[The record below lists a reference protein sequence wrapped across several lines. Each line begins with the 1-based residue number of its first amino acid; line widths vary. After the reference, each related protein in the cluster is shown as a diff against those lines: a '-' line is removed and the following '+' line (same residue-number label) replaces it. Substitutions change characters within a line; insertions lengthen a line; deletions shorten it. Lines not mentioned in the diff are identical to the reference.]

1 MSQPEQPDERTVRA
15 VHIDTCL
22 SRALSTDGKS
32 SMVVFKIDDGTDF
45 AFTCPVDKLP
55 QVRTMINDLICEAV
69 QRNIGPTN
77 IHFRRAM
84 PNKPLNFSV
93 GHSDEL
99 RGAVAL
105 IFEPNTEDQ
114 IAYLIADQEALMFA
128 EAIEKDVFT
137 RMSMADRRAMM
148 QKKAPMII
156 QPGGS
161 RGPLLRP

>member
-1 MSQPEQPDERTVRA
+1 MK
-15 VHIDTCL
+15 
-22 SRALSTDGKS
+22 KS
-32 SMVVFKIDDGTDF
+32 GF
-45 AFTCPVDKLP
+45 
-55 QVRTMINDLICEAV
+55 
-69 QRNIGPTN
+69 
-77 IHFRRAM
+77 
-84 PNKPLNFSV
+84 
-93 GHSDEL
+93 
-99 RGAVAL
+99 
-105 IFEPNTEDQ
+105 TEDQ